1 MDFQAPSSQQVLDA
15 LKVAQCEQALFTFAL
30 WLTGIEADAKDLL
43 QEAIYCMCDPT
54 GGMPWDPDRSSV
66 TTHARFV
73 MKNLARKRWRASRT
87 RREIQ
92 TDRDDLDD
100 TYEHQGLPPDEAID
114 DARQRAEDRRRGE
127 LLRQRLNPLTRQVFE
142 HRCSGIEQLAELARL
157 CSCSVDEIRV
167 ANKLIVYHASAVLAE
182 ESRATREPQLRAARP
197 VAKRKVRAW
206 SNPSGGGTP

>member
-1 MDFQAPSSQQVLDA
+1 MDFQAPTSQPVLDA
-15 LKVAQCEQALFTFAL
+15 LKVARYEQALFTFAL

-73 MKNLARKRWRASRT
+73 LKKLARKRWRASRA

-100 TYEHQGLPPDEAID
+100 TYEHQGPPPDEAID
-114 DARQRAEDRRRGE
+114 DARERAKDRRRGE
-127 LLRQRLNPLTRQVFE
+127 LLRQRLNALSRRVFDC
-142 HRCSGIEQLAELARL
+142 RCSGIEEAAELARL
-157 CSCSVDEIRV
+157 CSCSVKEIYV
-167 ANKLIVYHASAVLAE
+167 ANKLIVYHANAVLAE
-182 ESRATREPQLRAARP
+182 EGHATQDRPLRAAP
-197 VAKRKVRAW
+197 
-206 SNPSGGGTP
+206 